1 MHDFSSTRS
10 CKRNNNTLSAHHDC
24 SYLPWARERIG
35 IRPWPLGSFD
45 DGCGG
50 GGGWKNWSVPLK
62 ISYRSFGD
70 LSLSSRLASS
80 AKPAEPQKTTSF
92 FLLWRPTMATALL
105 RTYAHRPVA
114 AGALFGG
121 RSSAAASV
129 VRAAAPSSS
138 LASLSSAAC
147 TSTSATKTAAN
158 AVAARYMS
166 TDGHKHRNI
175 GISAHIDR

>member
-1 MHDFSSTRS
+1 
-10 CKRNNNTLSAHHDC
+10 
-24 SYLPWARERIG
+24 
-35 IRPWPLGSFD
+35 
-45 DGCGG
+45 
-50 GGGWKNWSVPLK
+50 
-62 ISYRSFGD
+62 
-70 LSLSSRLASS
+70 
-80 AKPAEPQKTTSF
+80 
-92 FLLWRPTMATALL
+92 MATALL

-138 LASLSSAAC
+138 LASLSAAC
-147 TSTSATKTAAN
+147 TSTSTSTNNKTAAN